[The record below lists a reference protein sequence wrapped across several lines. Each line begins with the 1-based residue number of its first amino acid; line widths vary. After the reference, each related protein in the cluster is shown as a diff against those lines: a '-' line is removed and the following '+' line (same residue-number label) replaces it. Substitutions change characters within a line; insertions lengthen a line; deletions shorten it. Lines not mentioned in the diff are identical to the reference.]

1 MAIILTDKE
10 ILSLTQE
17 EKKFPKGW
25 ESLRQMKDKKG
36 HREQELTI
44 QRNDGSQFKI
54 ILRQNKL
61 DVLSFSIILGYMAP
75 KSNILFRLRRYNGK
89 HEHTNKI
96 EKENFYDFHIHKA
109 TERYQN
115 LGFDEDGYAEK
126 SVGYNTIHNAID
138 CLIKDC
144 NIILPEDSQMKL
156 FH

>member
-1 MAIILTDKE
+1 
-10 ILSLTQE
+10 
-17 EKKFPKGW
+17 
-25 ESLRQMKDKKG
+25 
-36 HREQELTI
+36 
-44 QRNDGSQFKI
+44 
-54 ILRQNKL
+54 
-61 DVLSFSIILGYMAP
+61 MAP

-126 SVGYNTIHNAID
+126 SAGYNTIHNAID